1 MQSLFR
7 SLAWLLGSVL
17 VAALAFF
24 ILVRPML
31 RGLRKEKQPVEPL
44 LDAVAAEV
52 PERPPVASAVALTP
66 PPPALVFAPMDSDD
80 RLIGARKFAI
90 ENPAA
95 VADIMK
101 SWING
106 DPV

>member
-1 MQSLFR
+1 
-7 SLAWLLGSVL
+7 
-17 VAALAFF
+17 
-24 ILVRPML
+24 ML
-31 RGLRKEKQPVEPL
+31 RGLRKAAQSVEPL

-52 PERPPVASAVALTP
+52 PERPPVPLAVALTP
-66 PPPALVFAPMDSDD
+66 PPPALVFAPMASDD
-80 RLIGARKFAI
+80 RLIGARKLAMD
-90 ENPAA
+90 NPAA